1 MVPRAAVCVR
11 LSIETRPMNG
21 SAWLCNLPGLEVDV
35 VAYTTVADAFS
46 KAYFSDCEVQLA
58 WGAAAGWQA

>member
-1 MVPRAAVCVR
+1 
-11 LSIETRPMNG
+11 MNG

-58 WGAAAGWQA
+58 WSAAAGWQA